1 MTPAL
6 PPLVPSLVPPLVL
19 LNPQA
24 ARGRAARLAAPLREW
39 LAGHAPGAALRLPDS
54 ADAARAALRELP
66 AGTRVVLVGG
76 DGTLHQML
84 PALLKRKHVLGLVP
98 CGSGNDTA
106 RALGLHRLHW
116 REALAHALAA
126 PASRM
131 DVGEARAD
139 GWSEPF
145 ISSLS
150 IGFDAAVTARALRAP
165 MLLSGMPR
173 YLWAT
178 FGELGALRQHTLRA
192 HCDGRPAHAGA
203 TLVAAVLNTRSY
215 GSGMPAVPHAR
226 IDDSRL
232 DLLLAGRFGRVGTL
246 AMLPLLLAGW
256 HLRHPRVRSLPFEE
270 LRIESEAPLP
280 LAADGEPL
288 PSARQLALRVRAG
301 ALAVVRR

>member
-1 MTPAL
+1 MTPATS
-6 PPLVPSLVPPLVL
+6 PAVVL

-24 ARGRAARLAAPLREW
+24 ARGRAARLAAPMREW
-39 LAGHAPGAALRLPDS
+39 LARHAPAAALLMPDS
-54 ADAARAALRELP
+54 ADAARAALRALP
-66 AGTRVVLVGG
+66 AGTRVALVGG

-84 PALLKRKHVLGLVP
+84 PALLERDHVLGLVP

-116 REALAHALAA
+116 RDALAHALAA

-131 DVGEARAD
+131 DVGEASAD
-139 GWSEPF
+139 GWREPF

-165 MLLSGMPR
+165 ALLSGMPR

-192 HCDGRPAHAGA
+192 HCDGQPAHSGA
-203 TLVAAVLNTRSY
+203 TLFAAVLNTRSY

-226 IDDSRL
+226 IDDGRL
-232 DLLLAGRFGRVGTL
+232 DLLMAGRFGRVGTL

-256 HLRHPRVRSLPFEE
+256 HLRHPRVRSLPFGH
-270 LRIESEAPLP
+270 LRIESEAALP

-288 PSARQLALRVRAG
+288 PSARRLDVQVRAG
-301 ALAVVRR
+301 ALAVVRS